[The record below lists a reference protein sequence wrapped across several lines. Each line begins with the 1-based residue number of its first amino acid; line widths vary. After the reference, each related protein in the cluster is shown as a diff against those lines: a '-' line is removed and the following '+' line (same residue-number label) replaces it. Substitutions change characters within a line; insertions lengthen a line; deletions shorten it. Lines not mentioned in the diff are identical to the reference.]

1 MAVKQSNEALVLF
14 TLAIAETPLTINQ
27 IVTRSNK
34 SYNTVKSVVLADE
47 RIAKVT
53 EYPAR
58 YHLGKPEVLD
68 EHVIRLK
75 DEKPKEGWVKWLSKV
90 APKFPDFVRIEKTR
104 KSEEL
109 RKQGMV
115 LEALGTNLLI
125 FGRELQDKSDE
136 PHWFAL
142 IGGSEE

>member
-1 MAVKQSNEALVLF
+1 
-14 TLAIAETPLTINQ
+14 
-27 IVTRSNK
+27 
-34 SYNTVKSVVLADE
+34 
-47 RIAKVT
+47 
-53 EYPAR
+53 
-58 YHLGKPEVLD
+58 
-68 EHVIRLK
+68 
-75 DEKPKEGWVKWLSKV
+75 LSKV
-90 APKFPDFVRIEKTR
+90 SPKFPDFVRIEKTR

>member
-58 YHLGKPEVLD
+58 YHLGKPEVKN
-68 EHVIRLK
+68 LK
-75 DEKPKEGWVKWLSKV
+75 KVGSSGCPKCHLNS
-90 APKFPDFVRIEKTR
+90 PT
-104 KSEEL
+104 L
-109 RKQGMV
+109 
-115 LEALGTNLLI
+115 
-125 FGRELQDKSDE
+125 FG
-136 PHWFAL
+136 
-142 IGGSEE
+142 